1 MDNTKEELSVVYM
14 EIAFSRL
21 LEKCKTVKDISDLYG
36 ISVPDK
42 INRDEKLKIEK
53 PKWRNRSVCLYGD
66 ESSNLIVDF
75 FSLFP
80 NYVKI
85 FGITMETSEFLSKID
100 MGDR

>member
-1 MDNTKEELSVVYM
+1 MDNTKEQLGLVYM
-14 EIAFSRL
+14 EIAYSRL
-21 LEKCKTVKDISDLYG
+21 LEKCETVNDISDLYG
-36 ISVPDK
+36 VPVPNKIS
-42 INRDEKLKIEK
+42 NDEKLKIEK
-53 PKWRNRSVCLYGD
+53 PKWRNRSVCLYGI

-85 FGITMETSEFLSKID
+85 FGIAMETSEFLSKID

>member
-1 MDNTKEELSVVYM
+1 MDNTKEQLSVMYM
-14 EIAFSRL
+14 EIAFKRL
-21 LEKCKTVKDISDLYG
+21 LEKCNTVKDISDLYG

-42 INRDEKLKIEK
+42 INQDEKLKIEK
-53 PKWRNRSVCLYGD
+53 PKWRNRSVCLYGVD
-66 ESSNLIVDF
+66 SSDLIVDF

-100 MGDR
+100 MRDR

>member
-1 MDNTKEELSVVYM
+1 MDNTKEQLGLVYM
-14 EIAFSRL
+14 EIAYSRL
-21 LEKCKTVKDISDLYG
+21 LEKCKTVNDISDLYG

-53 PKWRNRSVCLYGD
+53 SKWRNRSVCLYGVD
-66 ESSNLIVDF
+66 SSNLIVDF

-80 NYVKI
+80 NVLRI
-85 FGITMETSEFLSKID
+85 FGISMETSKFLSKID